1 MKRRFLDPTITS
13 YVKVCLAIDVVLL
26 IVRYFQ

>member
-1 MKRRFLDPTITS
+1 MKRDFLDPTITN
-13 YVKVCLAIDVVLL
+13 YVRICLVLDVVLL